1 MAKENF
7 VLTLPLKVEKWQADI
22 LDKRYELL
30 RQVYNM
36 VQQKLLRQYI
46 YFSQQKA
53 YKDCKDYKQKR
64 EFFATHPFNFKG
76 INGRDGESS
85 NIKFPF
91 TYDSRSSNSGKRAS
105 GGISDYVSKLCSH
118 KIGQDKT
125 LSNYGINSSILE
137 ELGLHIMS
145 AWEKRLYD
153 PKSSRVA
160 FKKYGDINSLGCRCI
175 KRGNGKVNFTG
186 FSINLEEGFITYKHK
201 DTKTNPIK
209 LPIDYSREKK
219 GYAAEAL
226 KGGICSILKLAI
238 VRRCIRGKNKYY
250 LQLTI
255 GGEKPQKGRTLG
267 HGNVGIDIGPSTIA
281 TSSLMGVHF
290 DKLADKCDDIEHE
303 LYLVN
308 CKLDRSRR
316 ATNPQNYN
324 ADGTFKTIKNGERR
338 VWKYSNRYNKLKLV
352 RKELFRRQAEIR
364 KQQHLA
370 MANALLSQGDTFIVE
385 NNPIDAWV
393 RRAKET
399 TKNKKGN
406 CRCKKRYG
414 KSVAHHAPSMFVSIL
429 ENKVKSLGGEFH
441 KVDVGYAATQ
451 FDFTNGEFT
460 KHEVG
465 ERCITLSNG
474 HTHQRDM
481 LSAFNLQHARL
492 KTDGRNIEKTVDNYD
507 IEQMNADYPIFCRL
521 ETAEQERFKAIW
533 HQERDALY
541 FMGASEKHLRHQTQ
555 KESVDNRHNGG
566 VGRKYCNTSLGSENA
581 EITGSGL
588 VRESI
593 ERTSQVPDEC
603 HPFAGNPII
612 LDGL

>member
-36 VQQKLLRQYI
+36 VRQKLLCQYI

-53 YKDCKDYKQKR
+53 YKECGKDTKKKGK
-64 EFFATHPFNFKG
+64 FFAEHPFFIK
-76 INGRDGESS
+76 IDGKPCEV
-85 NIKFPF
+85 KFP
-91 TYDSRSSNSGKRAS
+91 TWKKSNQTASNSIAK
-105 GGISDYVSKLCSH
+105 YVSKLSSY
-118 KIGQDKT
+118 KLGQDKT
-125 LSNYGINSSILE
+125 LSDFGINSYILE
-137 ELGLHIMS
+137 ELGARIMK
-145 AWEKRLYD
+145 AWEDRLY
-153 PKSSRVA
+153 K
-160 FKKYGDINSLGCRCI
+160 FKAKHISKREYGDVNSFSTRI
-175 KRGNGKVNFTG
+175 KKSDDKISYPGFT
-186 FSINLEEGFITYKHK
+186 INLEEGYITYN
-201 DTKTNPIK
+201 TNGRRGGFANLIK
-209 LPIDYSREKK
+209 LPIDFSREKN
-219 GYAAEAL
+219 GYAVEAL
-226 KGGICSILKLAI
+226 KGGLESIREISI
-238 VRRCIRGKNKYY
+238 VRKCIRGKSKYY

-255 GGEKPQKGRTLG
+255 EGEKPQKGRTLG
-267 HGNVGIDIGPSTIA
+267 RGNVGIDIGPSTIA

-308 CKLDRSRR
+308 RKLDRSRR

-324 ADGTFKTIKNGERR
+324 ADGTFKTIKNRERR
-338 VWKYSNRYNKLKLV
+338 VWNYSNRYNKLKFV

-406 CRCKKRYG
+406 YRCKKRYG
-414 KSVAHHAPSMFVSIL
+414 KSVAHHAPAMFVSIL
-429 ENKVKSLGGEFH
+429 ENKVKSLGGELH

-460 KHEVG
+460 KHDVN
-465 ERCITLSNG
+465 ERSITLSNG

-492 KTDGRNIEKTVDNYD
+492 KTDSRNIEKTVDNYD

-521 ETAEQERFKAIW
+521 ETAEQERFKAIR
-533 HQERDALY
+533 HYERDAL
-541 FMGASEKHLRHQTQ
+541 FFVGVSNKHLRCQPQEET
-555 KESVDNRHNGG
+555 VANRHNGG
-566 VGRKYCNTSLGSENA
+566 VGRKDCNISLGSENA
-581 EITGSGL
+581 EITGNGL
-588 VRESI
+588 IRESI
-593 ERTSQVPDEC
+593 ARVSQVPDEC
-603 HPFAGNPII
+603 HPFVGKPIV